1 MHHNKIRDLEAHIL
15 KDVCKDVKIEPEL
28 LPIGNSSVTSSIK
41 SEKARLD
48 VSAVGVWS
56 PMERT
61 FFDVKVF
68 HPNCPSYKDKNLD
81 KTYEE
86 KETEKKKAYQQRVL
100 QVQKATFTPL
110 VFTTSGGMASECTR
124 FHKKIAQ
131 LISLKTKEEYS
142 QVMHH
147 LRTRLRFTL
156 LRSTLIAL
164 RGEKG
169 KLKKPQSSSVTEL
182 SFNLLPEMPS
192 YEV

>member
-1 MHHNKIRDLEAHIL
+1 MVHPNSPSYAGK
-15 KDVCKDVKIEPEL
+15 KIEKIYEEHEDEKKRAYSQR
-28 LPIGNSSVTSSIK
+28 IIQV
-41 SEKARLD
+41 EKA
-48 VSAVGVWS
+48 S
-56 PMERT
+56 
-61 FFDVKVF
+61 
-68 HPNCPSYKDKNLD
+68 
-81 KTYEE
+81 
-86 KETEKKKAYQQRVL
+86 
-100 QVQKATFTPL
+100 FTPL